1 MTKIK
6 RKWDLFLTDEK
17 RKACIDELITFY
29 KEKQDEKIGFIKAGE
44 ILDFF
49 LENTSDAIYN
59 KGIED
64 ARTLLKNRWENLEID
79 LDLLL
84 NK

>member
-6 RKWDLFLTDEK
+6 RKWDSFLSDKK
-17 RKACIDELITFY
+17 RKTCIDEIITFY
-29 KEKQDEKIGFIKAGE
+29 KEKQDESIGFIKAGE
-44 ILDFF
+44 ILDFV
-49 LENTSDAIYN
+49 LQVSGETIYN

-64 ARTLLKNRWENLEID
+64 ARNLLKNRWENLEID
-79 LDLLL
+79 LDLLI